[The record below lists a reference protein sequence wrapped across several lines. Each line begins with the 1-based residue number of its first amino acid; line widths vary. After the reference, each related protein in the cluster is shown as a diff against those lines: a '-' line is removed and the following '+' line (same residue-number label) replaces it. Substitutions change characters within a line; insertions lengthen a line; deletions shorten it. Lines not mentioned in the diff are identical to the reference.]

1 MSNKFTF
8 NAIEGQ
14 FDLVTDYP
22 KGKATLVGGTVT
34 VSTTSV
40 DANSI
45 IFLTGQN
52 TSGTIGELY
61 VTNIVAGTSFDIK
74 SSSATDT
81 RDIAWVIMEN
91 APAPVGGGLWLSLGL
106 SLMP

>member
-1 MSNKFTF
+1 MYKYIF

-22 KGKATLVGGTVT
+22 KGTATLTAGTVT
-34 VSTTSV
+34 VLTTSV

-52 TSGTIGELY
+52 TSGTAGELS
-61 VTNIVAGTSFDIK
+61 VSALSAGVSFTIT
-74 SSSATDT
+74 SSSNTDT
-81 RDIAWVIMEN
+81 RSIAWVIMEN
-91 APAPVGGGLWLSLGL
+91 APVVSTGPWLSLGL
-106 SLMP
+106 ANV